1 MNRTN
6 ERVLKR
12 RSNPEVSRR
21 NDSSSSEESSS
32 VTESTEH
39 SPYVQNTSTP
49 LRPRWTNSEEINRFR
64 RGQGEID
71 DAEEVSSDKRESKKF
86 QKRKEHVD
94 RKRYQDDRERVVEKQ
109 RGGHDRRN
117 KRRRDRR
124 SEDAANK
131 RRKETSSSESSEKNY
146 NESDLERSKR
156 KKRDLVGD
164 NELPI
169 TEILR
174 RSQEN
179 ARTKYEHQVP
189 LPVLTTDKVYV
200 QHRGGFSTMKINQ
213 TKGFPSDKKT
223 ERASSVDI
231 REEENSPPIKVA
243 IMLQQF
249 WKNTGILYQ
258 GLLGGM
264 ALTHF
269 IMVCSHY
276 FIKEDLSIIVFYLL
290 SNLFFFQLHVFFNN
304 SIEFIAKYSP
314 FCEIYTN
321 IFSFLIAMCVVSTFD
336 KFDLARFDV
345 EHLRELYFDYN
356 KAMIAVPLYLVVF
369 CLHQIGA
376 GTADQLNLIHYYNS
390 NHTVWQNVTNV
401 QSLLD
406 DLNSWQ
412 RISMSKDLLAVFAWL
427 FVSLGTKDDS
437 FLTYLQSMEKY
448 ADDIESSRRS

>member
-6 ERVLKR
+6 EKR

-32 VTESTEH
+32 VTESTEY

-49 LRPRWTNSEEINRFR
+49 LRPRWTNSEETNRFR
-64 RGQGEID
+64 RGQGDID
-71 DAEEVSSDKRESKKF
+71 DAEEVSSDKKGSKTF
-86 QKRKEHVD
+86 QRRKEHVD
-94 RKRYQDDRERVVEKQ
+94 RKRYQDNRERIVEKQ

-117 KRRRDRR
+117 KRRHDRR

-131 RRKETSSSESSEKNY
+131 RRKETSSSESSDKSY
-146 NESDLERSKR
+146 NESDLEQSKR
-156 KKRDLVGD
+156 KRRDLVGD

-231 REEENSPPIKVA
+231 HDEDNSPPIKVA

-249 WKNTGILYQ
+249 WKNTGLLYQ

-264 ALTHF
+264 AFTHF
-269 IMVCSHY
+269 IM
-276 FIKEDLSIIVFYLL
+276 
-290 SNLFFFQLHVFFNN
+290 LHVFFNN

-321 IFSFLIAMCVVSTFD
+321 IFSFLIAMCIVSTFD

-345 EHLRELYFDYN
+345 EHLRELYFDHN
-356 KAMIAVPLYLVVF
+356 KAIIAVPLYLVVF

-376 GTADQLNLIHYYNS
+376 ETDDQLNLIHYYNS

-448 ADDIESSRRS
+448 ADDIESSRR

>member
-12 RSNPEVSRR
+12 RSNPEVTRR

-32 VTESTEH
+32 VTESTEY

-71 DAEEVSSDKRESKKF
+71 DAEEVSSDKKGSKKF
-86 QKRKEHVD
+86 QRRKEHVD
-94 RKRYQDDRERVVEKQ
+94 RKRYQDNRERIVEKQ

-117 KRRRDRR
+117 KRRHDRR

-131 RRKETSSSESSEKNY
+131 RRKETSSSESSDKSY

-223 ERASSVDI
+223 ERASVDI
-231 REEENSPPIKVA
+231 RDEKNSPPIKVA

-249 WKNTGILYQ
+249 WKNTGVLYQ

-269 IMVCSHY
+269 IM
-276 FIKEDLSIIVFYLL
+276 
-290 SNLFFFQLHVFFNN
+290 LHVFFNN

-314 FCEIYTN
+314 FSEIYTN
-321 IFSFLIAMCVVSTFD
+321 IFSFLIAMCIVSTFD

-376 GTADQLNLIHYYNS
+376 GTDDQLNLIHYYNS

>member
-6 ERVLKR
+6 EKR

-32 VTESTEH
+32 VTESTEY

-49 LRPRWTNSEEINRFR
+49 LRPRWTNSEETNRFR
-64 RGQGEID
+64 RGQGDID
-71 DAEEVSSDKRESKKF
+71 DAEEVSSDKKGSKTF
-86 QKRKEHVD
+86 QRRKEHVD
-94 RKRYQDDRERVVEKQ
+94 RKRYQDNRERIVEKQ

-117 KRRRDRR
+117 KRRHDRR

-131 RRKETSSSESSEKNY
+131 RRKETSSSESSDKSY
-146 NESDLERSKR
+146 NESDLEQSKR
-156 KKRDLVGD
+156 KRRDLVGD

-231 REEENSPPIKVA
+231 HDEDNSPPIKVA

-249 WKNTGILYQ
+249 WKNTGLLYQ

-264 ALTHF
+264 AFTHF
-269 IMVCSHY
+269 IM
-276 FIKEDLSIIVFYLL
+276 
-290 SNLFFFQLHVFFNN
+290 LHVFFNN

-321 IFSFLIAMCVVSTFD
+321 IFSFLIAMCIVSTFD

-345 EHLRELYFDYN
+345 EHLRELYFDHN
-356 KAMIAVPLYLVVF
+356 KAIIAVPLYLVVF

-376 GTADQLNLIHYYNS
+376 ETDDQLNLIHYYNS
-390 NHTVWQNVTNV
+390 NYTVWQNVTNV

-448 ADDIESSRRS
+448 ADDIESSRR

>member
-1 MNRTN
+1 MNRAN

-21 NDSSSSEESSS
+21 SDSSSSEESSS
-32 VTESTEH
+32 VTESIEY

-64 RGQGEID
+64 RGQEEIN
-71 DAEEVSSDKRESKKF
+71 DAEEVSSDKKGSKKF
-86 QKRKEHVD
+86 QRRKEHVD
-94 RKRYQDDRERVVEKQ
+94 RKRYQDNRERVVERQ

-117 KRRRDRR
+117 KRRHDRR

-131 RRKETSSSESSEKNY
+131 RRKGTSSSESSDKNY

-213 TKGFPSDKKT
+213 TKGLPSDKKT
-223 ERASSVDI
+223 ERTSSVDI
-231 REEENSPPIKVA
+231 RDEQNSPPIKVA

-249 WKNTGILYQ
+249 WKNTGLLYQ

-276 FIKEDLSIIVFYLL
+276 FIKENLIIIVFYLL
-290 SNLFFFQLHVFFNN
+290 SNLFFFSV
-304 SIEFIAKYSP
+304 AR
-314 FCEIYTN
+314 
-321 IFSFLIAMCVVSTFD
+321 IF
-336 KFDLARFDV
+336 
-345 EHLRELYFDYN
+345 
-356 KAMIAVPLYLVVF
+356 
-369 CLHQIGA
+369 
-376 GTADQLNLIHYYNS
+376 
-390 NHTVWQNVTNV
+390 
-401 QSLLD
+401 
-406 DLNSWQ
+406 
-412 RISMSKDLLAVFAWL
+412 
-427 FVSLGTKDDS
+427 
-437 FLTYLQSMEKY
+437 
-448 ADDIESSRRS
+448 

>member
-1 MNRTN
+1 MNRAN

-32 VTESTEH
+32 VTESTEY

-64 RGQGEID
+64 RGKGEIN
-71 DAEEVSSDKRESKKF
+71 DAEEVSSDKRGSKKF
-86 QKRKEHVD
+86 QRRKEHVD
-94 RKRYQDDRERVVEKQ
+94 RKRYQDNRERVVERQ

-117 KRRRDRR
+117 KRRHDRR
-124 SEDAANK
+124 SEDAATK
-131 RRKETSSSESSEKNY
+131 RRKETSSSESSDKNY

-156 KKRDLVGD
+156 KKQDLVGD

-179 ARTKYEHQVP
+179 ARTKYEHQAP

-200 QHRGGFSTMKINQ
+200 QHRGGFSAMKINQ

-223 ERASSVDI
+223 ERTSSVDI
-231 REEENSPPIKVA
+231 RNEENSPPIKVA
-243 IMLQQF
+243 VMLQQF
-249 WKNTGILYQ
+249 WKNTGLLYQ

-269 IMVCSHY
+269 IM
-276 FIKEDLSIIVFYLL
+276 
-290 SNLFFFQLHVFFNN
+290 LHVFFSN

-356 KAMIAVPLYLVVF
+356 KAVIAVPLYLVVF

-376 GTADQLNLIHYYNS
+376 GTDDQLNLIHYYNS
-390 NHTVWQNVTNV
+390 NHTVWENVSNV

-448 ADDIESSRRS
+448 ADDIESSRR